1 MGTTISDVAKHAG
14 VSKSTVSNY
23 LNGKFEKMSAETK
36 TAIER
41 TIKEM
46 GYTPN
51 LSARRLP
58 NKEKSKTICLI
69 IPGSL
74 TRLFDSFYY
83 PTIFSAMDR
92 ISGKMKYNMLIYSRK
107 EPGNINEM
115 NFLKGMAESIVDG
128 YIIFDLSADDLFF
141 KEFEEAGIPYVCCGK
156 IEDYEDYR
164 YVASDHKKAMAD
176 TLDHLFQLG
185 HRKIGIF
192 RQNDSSVV
200 EQTRKRGVKE
210 ICEKYAVE
218 ESNIRYI
225 EVPTEATDQK
235 IYEIWIEHL
244 KQEDRPTAYIIST
257 TIRQQFQLAA
267 QTLGL
272 SIPKDISYVNIE
284 YYIKKGSEEE
294 NQTKVVSKAGMIA
307 ELAFKKLLKIIYN
320 PTSEFESQMVPLELT
335 VGETTAALKNHMEEK
350 T

>member
-1 MGTTISDVAKHAG
+1 
-14 VSKSTVSNY
+14 
-23 LNGKFEKMSAETK
+23 
-36 TAIER
+36 
-41 TIKEM
+41 
-46 GYTPN
+46 
-51 LSARRLP
+51 
-58 NKEKSKTICLI
+58 
-69 IPGSL
+69 
-74 TRLFDSFYY
+74 
-83 PTIFSAMDR
+83 
-92 ISGKMKYNMLIYSRK
+92 MKYNMLIYSRK

-115 NFLKGMAESIVDG
+115 NFLKGMAASIVDG

-141 KEFEEAGIPYVCCGK
+141 KEFEEAGILYVCCGK

-257 TIRQQFQLAA
+257 AIRQQFQLAA

-294 NQTKVVSKAGMIA
+294 NQTRVVSKAGMIA

>member
-1 MGTTISDVAKHAG
+1 MGITISDVAKRAG

-23 LNGKFEKMSAETK
+23 LNRKFEKMSAETK
-36 TAIER
+36 SAIEG
-41 TIKEM
+41 TIKEL

-69 IPGSL
+69 IPGRL
-74 TRLFDSFYY
+74 THVFDSFYY

-107 EPGNINEM
+107 EPGNVNEM
-115 NFLKGMAESIVDG
+115 NFLKGMAASMVDG
-128 YIIFDLSADDLFF
+128 YIVFDLSAEDLFF

-164 YVASDHKKAMAD
+164 YVASDHKKAMKD
-176 TLDHLFQLG
+176 SIDYLFQLG
-185 HRKIGIF
+185 HRKIGVF

-200 EQTRKRGVKE
+200 ERTRKVGIRE
-210 ICEKYAVE
+210 ICEE
-218 ESNIRYI
+218 RNIDEKDIIFI
-225 EVPTEATDQK
+225 EIPTDASDQK
-235 IYEIWIEHL
+235 IYEIWIEQL
-244 KQEDRPTAYIIST
+244 KKEERPTAYIIT
-257 TIRQQFQLAA
+257 TAIRQQFQLAA
-267 QTLGL
+267 QALGL
-272 SIPKDISYVNIE
+272 SIPGDISYVNIE
-284 YYIKKGSEEE
+284 YYIRNGSEGE
-294 NQTKVVSKAGMIA
+294 NQTRVVSKADVIA
-307 ELAFKKLLKIIYN
+307 ELAFKKLLKVIYN

-335 VGETTAALKNHMEEK
+335 VGETTAALKNHLEEK

>member
-1 MGTTISDVAKHAG
+1 MGITISDVAKRAG

-36 TAIER
+36 KAIES
-41 TIKEM
+41 TIKEL

-74 TRLFDSFYY
+74 MRVFDSFYY
-83 PTIFSAMDR
+83 PKIFSTMDR
-92 ISGKMKYNMLIYSRK
+92 ISGKMKYNMLIYSKK
-107 EPGNINEM
+107 EHGDTNEM
-115 NFLKGMAESIVDG
+115 SFLKGMAASIVDG

-164 YVASDHKKAMAD
+164 YVASDHKKAIKD
-176 TLDHLFQLG
+176 TIEYLFQLG

-192 RQNDSSVV
+192 EENDSSVV
-200 EQTRKRGVKE
+200 EQTRKAGIKE
-210 ICEKYAVE
+210 SCEEHALD
-218 ESNIRYI
+218 ESSIVRI
-225 EVPTEATDQK
+225 KVPDEATDQK
-235 IYEIWIEHL
+235 IYEMWLECL
-244 KQEDRPTAYIIST
+244 KPEDRPTAYIIST
-257 TIRQQFQLAA
+257 AICQQFQFAV

-272 SIPKDISYVNIE
+272 SIPEDISYVNIE
-284 YYIKKGSEEE
+284 YYIRNGSEEE
-294 NQTKVVSKAGMIA
+294 NQTRVISKADMVA
-307 ELAFKKLLKIIYN
+307 EMAFKKLLKVIYN
-320 PTSEFESQMVPLELT
+320 PSSEFESQIVPLELI
-335 VGETTAALKNHMEEK
+335 VGETTAVRKNHMEEK